1 MTTVNLCKD
10 CNFYTT
16 SIKTIEKH
24 CFIQH
29 ARNQYLIIHTN
40 TNLTKEILEK

>member
-1 MTTVNLCKD
+1 MATINLCKD

-16 SIKTIEKH
+16 SIKTIENH

-29 ARNQYLIIHTN
+29 VRLDYLVIHTS